1 MNTTTRHTWLDID
14 FKPAPSVPDLIATLQ
29 SLRAE
34 LRAIQADLD
43 ASNTKERD
51 R

>member
-1 MNTTTRHTWLDID
+1 MSTTTTT
-14 FKPAPSVPDLIATLQ
+14 PATLHDLLPILQ
-29 SLRAE
+29 SMAAE

-43 ASNTKERD
+43 ASSTKERN